1 MNAELLRLP
10 GASLAV
16 GAGPPARVEISVPL
30 GAGGKHAQLYFC
42 FRCEH
47 ERGYNARSNLT
58 AGCLFE
64 EHPYE
69 APHLM
74 RAVRKGQ
81 RDTGWA
87 APELRGDGGGGGGH
101 GRTHAQSY
109 EASLRL
115 HRRRAHLIAQMWG
128 HRAICFSAHA
138 APPAGAPPLK
148 MQAQLVGHLKPAQAK
163 LRPMTQQGRQQ
174 QASSGMP
181 RIAVR
186 PKTSLSAR

>member
-1 MNAELLRLP
+1 MSNVNYAAGETNP
-10 GASLAV
+10 NLATV
-16 GAGPPARVEISVPL
+16 KLSAD
-30 GAGGKHAQLYFC
+30 GKVCLYT
-42 FRCEH
+42 
-47 ERGYNARSNLT
+47 L
-58 AGCLFE
+58 
-64 EHPYE
+64 
-69 APHLM
+69 
-74 RAVRKGQ
+74 
-81 RDTGWA
+81 
-87 APELRGDGGGGGGH
+87 
-101 GRTHAQSY
+101 
-109 EASLRL
+109 
-115 HRRRAHLIAQMWG
+115 RRAHLIAQMWG